1 MPPANTGGHRIRYKG
16 ANDMNKVQYV
26 KWLYEQM
33 HEVEA
38 QGRAKLFRAK
48 YVAGAKEAYL
58 TAIDKAKGLQITNQ
72 PDQQIIQEAVDITT
86 QQTVEM
92 LTDAMSEVLE
102 DMEMDEV
109 EKTIFYLRLLGK
121 MAERI
126 GEVMGDD

>member
-1 MPPANTGGHRIRYKG
+1 MMPPYFGGYRIRYKG
-16 ANDMNKVQYV
+16 ANNMNKVQYV
-26 KWLYEQM
+26 KWLYKQM

-38 QGRAKLFRAK
+38 QGKAKLFRAE

-58 TAIDKAKGLQITNQ
+58 TAIDKAKGLRITNQ
-72 PDQQIIQEAVDITT
+72 PDQQIIQKAVDIAT
-86 QQTVEM
+86 QQTIEM

-109 EKTIFYLRLLGK
+109 EKTIFYLRLVAK
-121 MAERI
+121 VAEHI